1 MQAHPAQYIMAETAD
16 AKVGSML
23 MSSEELTV
31 LDSYTCLKF
40 ARCFLRLVPFQAHG
54 THSEHATD
62 RGFLQYLVK
71 RKGLDF
77 TDCGMVD
84 ARVAK
89 RQRLQQ
95 SGQDEAPQS
104 PISIAMVDEW
114 ERFQKSFRCAV
125 HAHNDGGELD
135 LGRHLLL

>member
-1 MQAHPAQYIMAETAD
+1 MLTLPVCTALQHRTCLAD
-16 AKVGSML
+16 AG
-23 MSSEELTV
+23 V
-31 LDSYTCLKF
+31 L
-40 ARCFLRLVPFQAHG
+40 
-54 THSEHATD
+54 
-62 RGFLQYLVK
+62 LQYLVK

-77 TDCGMVD
+77 TECGMVD

-95 SGQDEAPQS
+95 PGADEAPQS
-104 PISIAMVDEW
+104 PVSIAMVDEW

-135 LGRHLLL
+135 LGMHLPLYMLRFTRAVAGSLNSVGPL

>member
-1 MQAHPAQYIMAETAD
+1 MDAHGSLLYLPVWVRITAAQTCLAD
-16 AKVGSML
+16 AS
-23 MSSEELTV
+23 V
-31 LDSYTCLKF
+31 L
-40 ARCFLRLVPFQAHG
+40 
-54 THSEHATD
+54 
-62 RGFLQYLVK
+62 LQYLVK

-95 SGQDEAPQS
+95 PGPDGAPQS
-104 PISIAMVDEW
+104 PVSIAMVDEW

-135 LGRHLLL
+135 LGMPLLLCMRPII

>member
-1 MQAHPAQYIMAETAD
+1 MPRCAVQLHMLVSAERHMKPISNTCQLRSSLYVPCTCQALGSTAHF
-16 AKVGSML
+16 L
-23 MSSEELTV
+23 LIWV
-31 LDSYTCLKF
+31 L
-40 ARCFLRLVPFQAHG
+40 
-54 THSEHATD
+54 
-62 RGFLQYLVK
+62 LQYLVK

-95 SGQDEAPQS
+95 PGQDEASQS
-104 PISIAMVDEW
+104 PVSIALVDEW
-114 ERFQKSFRCAV
+114 EKFQKSFRCAV

-135 LGRHLLL
+135 LGVHLLW